1 MQRGSSWASQYSKGL
16 LLTWFMEDWQVL
28 GKFSQLQLWNC
39 RLLSNWIAP
48 RSIPQPIQSSPWQP
62 RHCRHIPGS
71 HWDGVGTTWTDGF
84 MHCETIKEPGDELLV
99 PHIHLRKLKNLLPW
113 KLRKMISKRN
123 WRLVQQR
130 HPNIKSYSGRSYG
143 CTWSAWRLQSINLRV
158 QLQISEH
165 DFQKKIPVK
174 DMLVPKTNK
183 NVMIFHDLCDR
194 GNENSTSKSTNRTRS
209 RRAELLTLLQRRAST
224 KI

>member
-16 LLTWFMEDWQVL
+16 LLTWVMEDWQVID
-28 GKFSQLQLWNC
+28 KFSQLQLWNC

-48 RSIPQPIQSSPWQP
+48 RSIPQPSQSSPNQP

-71 HWDGVGTTWTDGF
+71 HWDGVGTAWTDGF

-130 HPNIKSYSGRSYG
+130 HPNIRSSFSLASPVAGEAPGLHGG
-143 CTWSAWRLQSINLRV
+143 CNPSTWG
-158 QLQISEH
+158 
-165 DFQKKIPVK
+165 
-174 DMLVPKTNK
+174 
-183 NVMIFHDLCDR
+183 C
-194 GNENSTSKSTNRTRS
+194 NSKYRSMTSRKRS
-209 RRAELLTLLQRRAST
+209 R
-224 KI
+224 